1 MLRKHGTPQTNGG
14 RFPYGFRPAGE
25 IAEPVL
31 RRICSPHGLILV
43 RVLREWERI
52 AGNEFANRCRPGRI
66 GRNRGRTVL
75 HVRVDGAWATELAH
89 RTPAMLERIHAAFGT
104 DAIDEIRVTQVGCSG
119 PRRGQARK
127 TGAAL
132 PARSAG
138 PSPADPAL
146 RRRTLRTL
154 ASVGN
159 PDLRAALGRLHLAI
173 QVRDQGPEPQHRR
186 SAP

>member
-1 MLRKHGTPQTNGG
+1 MLRKHGTPHTNGG

-31 RRICSPHGLILV
+31 RRICSPHGLVLV

-66 GRNRGRTVL
+66 GRNQGRTVL
-75 HVRVDGAWATELAH
+75 HVRTDGAWATELAH
-89 RTPAMLERIHAAFGT
+89 RTPAMLERIHAACGT
-104 DAIDEIRVTQVGCSG
+104 DSIDEIRVTQVGPAG
-119 PRRGQARK
+119 PRRAPTRD
-127 TGAAL
+127 TGTAL

-138 PSPADPAL
+138 PSPADPAQ
-146 RRRTLRTL
+146 RRRTMRTL

-159 PDLRAALGRLHLAI
+159 PKLRAALGRLHLAI
-173 QVRDQGPEPQHRR
+173 QVRDRGPEPQHRR
-186 SAP
+186 SAT

>member
-1 MLRKHGTPQTNGG
+1 MLREHGTPQTNGG

-31 RRICSPHGLILV
+31 RQVCSPHGLILV

-52 AGNEFANRCRPGRI
+52 AGNEFANCCRPGRI
-66 GRNRGRTVL
+66 GKNQGRTVL
-75 HVRVDGAWATELAH
+75 HVRADGAWATELAH
-89 RTPAMLERIHAAFGT
+89 RTPAMLERIHAACGK
-104 DAIDEIRVTQVGCSG
+104 DSIDEIRVTQVGCAG
-119 PRRGQARK
+119 PRRRPARNMG
-127 TGAAL
+127 TTF

-146 RRRTLRTL
+146 RRRTVRTL

-159 PDLRAALGRLHLAI
+159 PELRAALGRLHLAI
-173 QVRDQGPEPQHRR
+173 QVRDRGPEPQHRR
-186 SAP
+186 PAP